1 MRKVLKFI
9 REAFWTVEAVADLV
23 VGYILAGLAYLL
35 IKLRFYDAA
44 DKLATMALR
53 MVVNIAVIGWEELD
67 YDVRK
72 AEDDTR
78 DIYKEAFDYLGYD
91 F

>member
-1 MRKVLKFI
+1 MRKVLKFL
-9 REAFWTVEAVADLV
+9 REGFWMVEAVADV
-23 VGYILAGLAYLL
+23 AAGYILVGLAYLL

-53 MVVNIAVIGWEELD
+53 MVVNIGVIACEELD
-67 YDVRK
+67 YDVRQ
-72 AEDDTR
+72 APDDVR
-78 DIYKEAFDYLGYD
+78 DAYKFAYEYFGYD